1 MTYIEW
7 RDELERYLVALP
19 KDEKEKMLSYFSEMY
34 ADKRDAGLSEREI
47 IAEFGAP
54 YDVAQRALNENRYD
68 DADIVIDEEE
78 LSKAEKKKRER
89 RERKRR
95 LKNHKNEPFNEKPR
109 AKREVSG
116 LGVLLIIL
124 LAIPLFVLFIVVG
137 AVSFALVVAPIG
149 VIIGGFC
156 DIAAAIGAMVA
167 GSATA
172 GIADLGFGIITV
184 GAGFIILPLFV
195 WIVKLIWKIIKAVGN
210 AVLYKAV

>member
-78 LSKAEKKKRER
+78 LSKADKKKRER

-95 LKNHKNEPFNEKPR
+95 LKNHRNEPFYDKPHK
-109 AKREVSG
+109 KRELSA
-116 LGVLLIIL
+116 LGVILVIIF
-124 LAIPLFVLFIVVG
+124 AIPVFCLMLAAVIVTI
-137 AVSFALVVAPIG
+137 ALSVAPIG
-149 VIIGGFC
+149 VIIGGFVE
-156 DIAAAIGAMVA
+156 IGASIGTMVA
-167 GSATA
+167 GFSA
-172 GIADLGFGIITV
+172 DSLVSLGMGVIHV
-184 GAGFIILPLFV
+184 GAGFVLLPLFTL
-195 WIVKLIWKIIKAVGN
+195 IVKLIWKIIRTVGN
-210 AVLYKAV
+210 AVLYREA